1 MQQEKSTQI
10 KLVTT
15 NEALVLLKAALDETP
30 LIGLDIETAYWWDK
44 TAERISIIQIGI
56 PSQNSLDV
64 WIIDCF
70 SSLDLSSLQQIFLN
84 NNILKV
90 IHNASFDVN
99 KLRKL
104 ANIIVENVF
113 DTMLAARRAG
123 ERGCSLATLAMRHLG
138 IELDKKHQRSNWAT
152 RPLSQEQLD
161 YAAKDVVIALMLYEK
176 ANNSGL
182 SGEYNR
188 QSRFA
193 YNEERPVVTA
203 FEQPVRNLCAPIPA
217 NQAAS
222 QALIKIVTQFPG
234 RYTPQSLS
242 HCLGRERGGLAG
254 YIVDK
259 AISKEAFVDYKEAL
273 TIISELIAKG
283 YLIDRAYRLSVGQI
297 ASKRLTQF

>member
-1 MQQEKSTQI
+1 MVNTSET
-10 KLVTT
+10 LVS
-15 NEALVLLKAALDETP
+15 LKAVLEETP

-56 PSQNSLDV
+56 PSEHNVDI
-64 WIIDCF
+64 WILDCF
-70 SSLDLSSLQQIFLN
+70 SSLDLSPLQQIFLN

-113 DTMLAARRAG
+113 DTMLAGRRAG
-123 ERGCSLATLAMRHLG
+123 ERGCSLSAMATRHLG
-138 IELDKKHQRSNWAT
+138 IELDKKHQRSNWAL
-152 RPLSQEQLD
+152 RPLSDEQLD
-161 YAAKDVVIALMLYEK
+161 YAAKDVVIALMLYQK
-176 ANNSGL
+176 AINSGL
-182 SGEYNR
+182 SGQYLR

-203 FEQPVRNLCAPIPA
+203 FEQPVRNLCTPIAA
-217 NQAAS
+217 NQSAS
-222 QALIKIVTQFPG
+222 QALIKIVMQFPG
-234 RYTPQSLS
+234 RYSPQSLS

-259 AISKEAFVDYKEAL
+259 AISKEAFIEYKEAL
-273 TIISELIAKG
+273 AIVTELITNG
-283 YLIDRAYRLSVGQI
+283 YLIDRGYRLSVGQV
-297 ASKRLTQF
+297 ALTQI